1 MKSSASKHNEVWLGF
16 CGLKLNLP
24 LLPRMNIF
32 ALNNFC
38 IWVFAGKCFKKVS
51 ETIGFGWL
59 TSRIKRFWFLPPPAP
74 VPPSF
79 FWHQHGPCP
88 WFGPRSERKA
98 LREKIFGSKYGSRWL
113 FVIFSPA
120 LSFWRELWGSQGC
133 TSPEQ
138 IAAFGHKKN
147 PQQTTVSPIFPSSI
161 WIHLPETALSM
172 VFVLSQELSAQHS
185 LHFPNPLFLPG
196 SQQLCRDSGMSCYE
210 GRQQSPT
217 KPPARHEELE
227 VSALLLLCVKCK

>member
-74 VPPSF
+74 VTPTFS
-79 FWHQHGPCP
+79 WHQHGPCP

-147 PQQTTVSPIFPSSI
+147 HNRPQF
-161 WIHLPETALSM
+161 LP
-172 VFVLSQELSAQHS
+172 FFQVLSGFTCQ
-185 LHFPNPLFLPG
+185 
-196 SQQLCRDSGMSCYE
+196 
-210 GRQQSPT
+210 
-217 KPPARHEELE
+217 K
-227 VSALLLLCVKCK
+227 LL